1 MYMTTALISVNG
13 YESMSNQYMGAAAN
27 YTYRDAALH
36 GNRTCGFPP
45 EDSFHI
51 FRSADNP
58 SYPWPGMV
66 FGLTVLALNAWCT
79 DQVSERSPPATS
91 THTLFIFKHESFIM

>member
-1 MYMTTALISVNG
+1 MTYQVFVLLGLYEVGG
-13 YESMSNQYMGAAAN
+13 YEPMSNQYMGAAAN
-27 YTYRDAALH
+27 YTYYDVSLF

-51 FRSADNP
+51 FRPADDG

-66 FGLTVLALNAWCT
+66 FGLTILATNAWCT
-79 DQVSERSPPATS
+79 DQVRAVIRTLRSHHGAS
-91 THTLFIFKHESFIM
+91 YVS